1 MTVPSA
7 LAISAA
13 DPDGGLLAADLLAFQ
28 ALGILGSGVV
38 TALTAFGIR
47 QAGPAYDAPM
57 SILRPSL
64 EGALVA
70 TPPRSVKIGILTTVP
85 AVRTVARALSAVS
98 VPVVVDPGFVPR
110 SGVRLLRSTVVDA
123 VVRDLLPSAA
133 LVTLN
138 LLEASAL
145 AGFAIRS
152 DGEAKVAARRIQAL
166 GPSAVLVTG
175 GCAEGETV
183 VDGLLDGRTWH
194 RFESPRSD
202 IPHACGAGGL
212 LSAAV
217 TAWLARGET
226 LPDAVQRAIAFVHRS
241 LAAGWPAIPLRNE

>member
-1 MTVPSA
+1 MAVPSA
-7 LAISAA
+7 LAISAT
-13 DPDGGLLAADLLAFQ
+13 DPGGGLLAADLLAFE

-38 TALTAFGIR
+38 TALTAYGIR
-47 QAGPAYDAPM
+47 QPGPAHDVPM
-57 SILRPSL
+57 GILRPSL
-64 EGALVA
+64 EGSLS
-70 TPPRSVKIGILTTVP
+70 TRPPSSVKVGILTTVP
-85 AVRTVARALSAVS
+85 AVRTVARTLAS
-98 VPVVVDPGFVPR
+98 VFVPLVVDPGFVPR

-145 AGFAIRS
+145 AGFVIRS
-152 DGEAKVAARRIQAL
+152 EAEVKVAARRIQAL

-175 GCAEGETV
+175 GCAEGANV

-194 RFESPRSD
+194 RFESLRSD
-202 IPHACGAGGL
+202 IPLASGAGGL

-217 TAWLARGET
+217 AAWLAKGET
-226 LPDAVQRAIAFVHRS
+226 LPDAVYRAISFVHKS
-241 LAAGWPAIPLRNE
+241 LAAGWPAFPLR